1 MCEKCREL
9 VACPIGE
16 KRIVTVAPAT
26 VPETVDYY
34 GRTLYTGPVQM
45 FIDKWPDG
53 QIDCFIGQDVH
64 DENDVGYGGGFDIS
78 HCPFCGEKLR

>member
-34 GRTLYTGPVQM
+34 GRTLYTGRSEEHTSELQ
-45 FIDKWPDG
+45 
-53 QIDCFIGQDVH
+53 
-64 DENDVGYGGGFDIS
+64 S
-78 HCPFCGEKLR
+78 L